1 MSKFG
6 PGLSTAALLPLLLL
20 NASCGSESGSSSV
33 SPVVS
38 PPTPA
43 PSATPTPT
51 PSPTFAYGTF
61 DLEANRTLVGQLV
74 TVRTTERYVSDV
86 SPFYAIESQD
96 AELRSARNAAEW
108 DYRASRSIFVRLP
121 SETVALTAADVS
133 RSDVNSNV
141 TGVQWQRPRV
151 GSIRGDA
158 AIFARVAPYEYV
170 YFANHTARED
180 VRTPGTADAFR
191 DTIDYGLVGERTRDG
206 DAPTAGTTT
215 YAATMGT
222 SSVARNSGSG
232 FASADAPTFTIEVD
246 HSTGHISARFNAVQ
260 QGYVTGT
267 EPARATFVFT
277 GTVTAGGLIGTITS
291 PDSGYTGS
299 FAGDLFGPRAL
310 EIGLVFTLSRPDG
323 DRAVG
328 RLVGRRR

>member
-1 MSKFG
+1 MLNLGSRRS
-6 PGLSTAALLPLLLL
+6 PAALLPLLLL
-20 NASCGSESGSSSV
+20 NASCGGEGGSSSV
-33 SPVVS
+33 MPVVS
-38 PPTPA
+38 DPTPA
-43 PSATPTPT
+43 PSATPTPA
-51 PSPTFAYGTF
+51 PTFAYGTF

-86 SPFYAIESQD
+86 APFYAIESQD

-108 DYRASRSIFVRLP
+108 DYQTGRSIFVRLP

-141 TGVQWQRPRV
+141 IGVQWQRPRV
-151 GSIRGDA
+151 GSTRGDA

-170 YFANHTARED
+170 YFASHTASED
-180 VRTPGTADAFR
+180 VRTPGTAAAFR

-222 SSVARNSGSG
+222 SPVARNRGSG
-232 FASADAPTFTIEVD
+232 FASADAPTVTIEVD
-246 HSTGHISARFNAVQ
+246 HSTGHVSARFNAVQ

-277 GTVTAGGLIGTITS
+277 GTVTAGGLVGTIAS

-310 EIGLVFTLSRPDG
+310 EIGLVFILSRPDG

>member
-1 MSKFG
+1 M
-6 PGLSTAALLPLLLL
+6 
-20 NASCGSESGSSSV
+20 
-33 SPVVS
+33 PVVS
-38 PPTPA
+38 NPTPA

-61 DLEANRTLVGQLV
+61 DLEANRTLVGQLA

-86 SPFYAIESQD
+86 APFYAIESQD

-108 DYRASRSIFVRLP
+108 DYRANRSIFVRLP
-121 SETVALTAADVS
+121 SETVELTAAEVS
-133 RSDVNSNV
+133 RSDASSDVA
-141 TGVQWQRPRV
+141 GVQWQRPR
-151 GSIRGDA
+151 SASTRGDSA
-158 AIFARVAPYEYV
+158 FFARVAPYEYV
-170 YFANHTARED
+170 YFVSQRASED
-180 VRTPGTADAFR
+180 VRTPGTASAFR
-191 DTIDYGLVGERTRDG
+191 ETVHFGLVGERTREG
-206 DAPTAGTTT
+206 DAPTVGSTT
-215 YAATMGT
+215 YAANIAT
-222 SSVARNSGSG
+222 SSVARNRGSG
-232 FASADAPTFTIEVD
+232 FTSADAPTFTIEVD
-246 HSTGHISARFNAVQ
+246 HSTGQVFARFNAVQ

-277 GTVTAGGLIGTITS
+277 GIVTAGGLVGTITS

-310 EIGLVFTLSRPDG
+310 EIGLLFTLSRPDG